1 MKNSENGLENIS
13 EEHALAAAIL
23 ADLPYVVAA
32 PIKPKKEKKKKI
44 KAPEAL
50 SETAPST
57 AEEPAGSPS
66 PQVQHP
72 AETTRVNPT
81 NETPAPSQVH
91 PLAFRDIPVSSSA
104 RIYVCIFM
112 NPNSLLALAAA
123 E

>member
-81 NETPAPSQVH
+81 NETPAPSQVEQTEEKSEDEVQ
-91 PLAFRDIPVSSSA
+91 L
-104 RIYVCIFM
+104 
-112 NPNSLLALAAA
+112 